1 MVIILPPFEDGSLG
15 ETVSRM
21 TPENVQGVMAEIKSG
36 FYKADDLTIQIPKF
50 GIEQVY
56 YWKFVCSWHQYW
68 KYYHKQDIYISF
80 IILIFQSMDLAQTL
94 GQLGLKTLFD
104 PLRSNLTNFISE
116 ESQQSDRVSFNR

>member
-50 GIEQVY
+50 GIEQVH
-56 YWKFVCSWHQYW
+56 YWKSVCSWFNTEN
-68 KYYHKQDIYISF
+68 YITINKIFTYFSSF
-80 IILIFQSMDLAQTL
+80 
-94 GQLGLKTLFD
+94 
-104 PLRSNLTNFISE
+104 
-116 ESQQSDRVSFNR
+116 

>member
-15 ETVSRM
+15 ETVARM

-56 YWKFVCSWHQYW
+56 YWKFFFAWHQ
-68 KYYHKQDIYISF
+68 
-80 IILIFQSMDLAQTL
+80 
-94 GQLGLKTLFD
+94 
-104 PLRSNLTNFISE
+104 
-116 ESQQSDRVSFNR
+116 